1 MLLVMRI
8 LVVSF
13 LIMLGSVN
21 VVAQE
26 EAKIEWPLN
35 ESGKVQFTEVVPME
49 GRTKD
54 ELFSAAKAWFTGFY
68 ADQSEEIYMNDRY
81 EGKLAGQFNM
91 FIEIDMYGKQA
102 NAGAIAYNMQLFVK
116 EGKYKYNISGI
127 EHEANRSRL
136 GTAGAIENDVPEC
149 GTRNMQQRYW
159 DDIKKQAH
167 TRFVEMVGGLKE
179 GMNKVS
185 QPNPEDDW

>member
-1 MLLVMRI
+1 MRI
-8 LVVSF
+8 FVVSMLF
-13 LIMLGSVN
+13 MLGSIHLS
-21 VVAQE
+21 AQE
-26 EAKIEWPLN
+26 ESKTDWPLN
-35 ESGKVQFTEVVPME
+35 ESGKVQFTEVVAMD

-54 ELFSAAKAWFTGFY
+54 ELFTAAKNWFIIYFE
-68 ADQSEEIYMNDRY
+68 DQKEDIYLNDRY

-91 FIEIDMYGKQA
+91 FVEIDMYGKQA

-116 EGKYKYNISGI
+116 EGKYKYNITNI

-159 DDIKKQAH
+159 DDIKKQAYS
-167 TRFVEMVGGLKE
+167 TFINMIGSLKE
-179 GMNKVS
+179 GMKKVD